1 MLSSDITL
9 PSLENYQY
17 FKCACPALTNSVP
30 VVLKRIALTG
40 LESLFTVN
48 FTPCYQSQTNSP
60 LSGSE
65 PKETK

>member
-9 PSLENYQY
+9 PSLLNYQY
-17 FKCACPALTNSVP
+17 FKCAYPALTNKVP
-30 VVLKRIALTG
+30 EELKRIALTG

-48 FTPCYQSQTNSP
+48 LTPEHQSQTNSP

-65 PKETK
+65 PNETK